1 MPIVCKNISFSYSG
15 LQIFR
20 DFSLSLE
27 DQSVTAV
34 LGPSGCGKT
43 TLLHLISDLL
53 EPDAGLI
60 EGKSGE
66 RISYLFQEPRML
78 PWRSVRRN
86 IELVLESQF
95 SAQERRERATEFL
108 QLVGLKGF
116 EDYYPHQLSGGM
128 RQRAAIARA
137 FAYQSEV
144 MLMDEPF
151 QALDLRRKLML
162 IEQFE
167 QLWRRDPRTALFV
180 THDIQEAL
188 LLGDTIVLLGD
199 PPGGI
204 QTILH
209 NRVKRSQRS
218 LREPV
223 ILELEKQLYEGL
235 VGSCT
240 QLSASSIQ
248 TSEGEGDT

>member
-1 MPIVCKNISFSYSG
+1 MPIVCKDISFSYGG
-15 LQIFR
+15 LPIFR
-20 DFSLSLE
+20 DFSLRME
-27 DQSVTAV
+27 DHSVTAV

-137 FAYQSEV
+137 FAYPSEV

-167 QLWRRDPRTALFV
+167 QLWLRDPRTALFV

-188 LLGDTIVLLGD
+188 LLGDTIVVLCD

-204 QTILH
+204 QKVLH
-209 NRVKRSQRS
+209 NQVERAERS
-218 LREPV
+218 LKEPA

-235 VGSCT
+235 VGDR
-240 QLSASSIQ
+240 
-248 TSEGEGDT
+248 GETLDIRGERRE